1 MTDIKIS
8 DHQFAC
14 ADGTEL
20 AATLYT
26 PKALKGAV
34 MIAPATGIKRGFY
47 HHFAEFLSQNHF
59 AVLTFDNRGIGDS
72 LVGKIKDSEASL
84 QCWGQQDLP
93 AALAFLQ
100 TKFPDT
106 KYHLVGHSA
115 GGQLIGLMRNASS
128 LSSIYNYACSSGKLV
143 NMRFGYQL
151 KAHFF
156 MNFFI
161 PVTNLLFGFT
171 PAQWV
176 GMGEPLPKNVARQ
189 WQQWCNNGGYVKT
202 AFRKTIHQHYYHEL
216 EKPSLW
222 VNAVDD
228 DIANDKNVD
237 DMVSVF
243 DKLEVTKQT
252 LNPLEH
258 GLKEIGHMKFFS
270 RKSKD
275 IWAQPLAWLEYHNQ
289 D

>member
-14 ADGTEL
+14 EDGIEL
-20 AATLYT
+20 TATLYL
-26 PKALKGAV
+26 PEEVQGAV

-47 HHFAEFLSQNHF
+47 HHFARFLAQHHF

-72 LVGKIKDSEASL
+72 LVGSIKDSEASL

-93 AALAFLQ
+93 AALNFLKNQ
-100 TKFPDT
+100 FPDT

-115 GGQLIGLMRNASS
+115 GGQLIGLMPNASD
-128 LSSIYNYACSSGKLV
+128 LSSVYNYACSSGKLV
-143 NMRFGYQL
+143 NMRLGYQL

-171 PAQWV
+171 QAQWV
-176 GMGEPLPKNVARQ
+176 GMGEPLPRKVARQ
-189 WQQWCNNGGYVKT
+189 WQQWCNGGGYVKT
-202 AFRKTIHQHYYHEL
+202 AFGKTIHQHHYHEL
-216 EKPSLW
+216 EIPTLW

-243 DKLEVTKQT
+243 DKLQVTKQT
-252 LNPLEH
+252 LNPLEY

-270 RKSKD
+270 RKSQD
-275 IWAQPLAWLEYHNQ
+275 IWAQPLAWLNQHNR
-289 D
+289 